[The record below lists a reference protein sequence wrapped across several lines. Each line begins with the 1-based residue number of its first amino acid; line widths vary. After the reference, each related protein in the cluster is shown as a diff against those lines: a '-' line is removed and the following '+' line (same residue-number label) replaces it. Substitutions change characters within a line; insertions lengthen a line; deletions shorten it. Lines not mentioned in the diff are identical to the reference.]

1 MQSIKLHLQWV
12 LSHLLCHLCF
22 KRESR
27 ALKVP
32 VRGVRD
38 QKNVLINTNT
48 LLWAVLIIF
57 FFLNTVL
64 VGNKTS
70 SLQCYSVQLVT
81 VRSVAC

>member
-22 KRESR
+22 KRESK

-48 LLWAVLIIF
+48 LLWAVLIF
-57 FFLNTVL
+57 FFLTQFLWEIKPAVCNVIL
-64 VGNKTS
+64 F
-70 SLQCYSVQLVT
+70 SL
-81 VRSVAC
+81 